1 MHAHL
6 PVIIVGFLAAVLW
19 AAQALWRHAE
29 RHVWNDRSER
39 WVLLSCGLGY
49 VLAWVPVLLLPLDLA
64 VQATHVHGVADECSA
79 QRFSSWQPFW
89 FTIYIGTLV
98 MGYLLNDFARCYVDS
113 GGFTMRRKAS
123 LSHTSL
129 TRIVPR
135 IPKASHLPHT
145 RHASPPPS
153 APRCSPDVPQSFP
166 CFSRH
171 VFLFCP
177 SFFPPGT
184 PRLTS
189 PPQLLWVVSR
199 CSASHV
205 SVDGLQVP
213 FPLLLGSPSNLGTR
227 PKAQTILKSLP
238 TPRFATARFATA
250 RFATARFATCLSP
263 LLPLDPPPTEPPPPL
278 DPPSPPP
285 PMYISPNVSL

>member
-1 MHAHL
+1 MREVCALAAMHAHL

-123 LSHTSL
+123 LTHTSL

-135 IPKASHLPHT
+135 IQKAGHLAHT

-166 CFSRH
+166 CISRH
-171 VFLFCP
+171 VFCSVLL
-177 SFFPPGT
+177 FFP
-184 PRLTS
+184 
-189 PPQLLWVVSR
+189 Q
-199 CSASHV
+199 A
-205 SVDGLQVP
+205 
-213 FPLLLGSPSNLGTR
+213 LLGLRALRSFYGWSVVAALPMFLWMAFRFLFRFFSAR
-227 PKAQTILKSLP
+227 PQIWELVQK
-238 TPRFATARFATA
+238 PRPF
-250 RFATARFATCLSP
+250 
-263 LLPLDPPPTEPPPPL
+263 
-278 DPPSPPP
+278 
-285 PMYISPNVSL
+285 